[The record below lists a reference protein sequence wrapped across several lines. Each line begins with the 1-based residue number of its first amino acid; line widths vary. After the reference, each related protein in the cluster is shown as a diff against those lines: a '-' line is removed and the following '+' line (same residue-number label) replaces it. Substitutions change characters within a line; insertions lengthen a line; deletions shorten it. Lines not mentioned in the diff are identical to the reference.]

1 MESGMVEWVKG
12 HEVLLV
18 WMTVVSII
26 SFIGTLAAV
35 PWLVVRIP
43 PHYFSHKRRR
53 EEKQWDHR
61 HPVIRAILLI
71 GKNLIGYVLI
81 AAGIA
86 MLLLPGQGML
96 TILIGI
102 ILIDMPGK
110 YRLEKWVVTRPP
122 VLRSVNWLRHR
133 AKHPPL
139 VIEE

>member
-1 MESGMVEWVKG
+1 MVEWIKG
-12 HEVLLV
+12 HDVLLV

-26 SFIGTLAAV
+26 MFVGTLAAV

-43 PHYFSHKRRR
+43 PDYFTHKRRR
-53 EEKQWDHR
+53 EEKLWDHR
-61 HPVIRAILLI
+61 HPVIRAVLLT
-71 GKNLIGYVLI
+71 GKNLTGYILI

-86 MLLLPGQGML
+86 MLVLPGQGLL

-102 ILIDMPGK
+102 IFIDMPGK

-122 VLRSVNWLRHR
+122 VLHSVNWFRKR
-133 AKHPPL
+133 ANHPPL